1 MVMMNWVSSSYAL
14 FLACLAWRETD
25 LSHCRD
31 TPRSPGPLI
40 MEETSANVG
49 GGGGDDERRRDAF
62 LSWTPFFYSIGEATE
77 EEHAV

>member
-1 MVMMNWVSSSYAL
+1 MH
-14 FLACLAWRETD
+14 FFWRVWLGGKLTS
-25 LSHCRD
+25 LTVCRD

>member
-1 MVMMNWVSSSYAL
+1 MRFKWSYIIIEL
-14 FLACLAWRETD
+14 GVIVICTFFG
-25 LSHCRD
+25 

>member
-1 MVMMNWVSSSYAL
+1 
-14 FLACLAWRETD
+14 
-25 LSHCRD
+25 
-31 TPRSPGPLI
+31 